1 MGEDNPVDQ
10 RLESPKFSCAARETG
25 DMNSAVALR
34 TTDRAISWPLTSW
47 ESISREDELETKQT
61 LEIQGSCPKQDKFE
75 RGYSTHPNPIRP

>member
-10 RLESPKFSCAARETG
+10 RLESPKFSCAARQTR